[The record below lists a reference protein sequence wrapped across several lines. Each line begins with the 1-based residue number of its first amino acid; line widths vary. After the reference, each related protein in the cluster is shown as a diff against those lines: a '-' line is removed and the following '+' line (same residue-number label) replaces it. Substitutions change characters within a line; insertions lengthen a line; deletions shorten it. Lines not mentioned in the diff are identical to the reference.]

1 MAPTD
6 DAGGERVIDGELLAA
21 ASALLVQA
29 AALAR
34 RGEVAADHPPTL
46 ADIER
51 RHILR
56 VLDQVQGNRKRCAAL
71 LGIDRKTLH
80 RKLARYR
87 SGDQHQ

>member
-1 MAPTD
+1 MAPTED
-6 DAGGERVIDGELLAA
+6 SGGERVIDDELLAA

-34 RGEVAADHPPTL
+34 RGAVGADDPPTL
-46 ADIER
+46 AQIER

-56 VLDQVQGNRKRCAAL
+56 VLDQVRGNRKRCAAI

-87 SGDQHQ
+87 SGEHQ

>member
-21 ASALLVQA
+21 ASELLVQA

-34 RGEVAADHPPTL
+34 RGAVGADDPPTL
-46 ADIER
+46 AEIER

-56 VLDQVQGNRKRCAAL
+56 VLDQVGGNRRRCAEI

-87 SGDQHQ
+87 NGEDQ